1 MRVISLVLIALA
13 LSSCASVT
21 EQSLEVAPAPLTQ
34 SAEAK
39 LDPQSE
45 QIDAGT
51 TASEEPSD
59 SEPIA
64 PVTESMESLPTP
76 AEGTDEPAS
85 TAGASTT
92 PAATEA
98 EPATEPEPE
107 PEPEIAETEPS
118 GYTMAM
124 VAANNS
130 SSSCWSVIRND
141 VYDLT
146 SWIGSH
152 PGGSNAILGIC
163 GREATSTF
171 DARHS
176 GQGAPES
183 ALRTYLLG
191 PLAG

>member
-1 MRVISLVLIALA
+1 VILMALV
-13 LSSCASVT
+13 LSSCTSVT
-21 EQSLEVAPAPLTQ
+21 EQSPDVTSAPLTQ
-34 SAEAK
+34 PAEAE
-39 LDPQSE
+39 LDSQSE
-45 QIDAGT
+45 EVDSGT
-51 TASEEPSD
+51 AVSDEPVEMADTEPSP
-59 SEPIA
+59 S
-64 PVTESMESLPTP
+64 VTESVESSPVPVAGEDESPTP
-76 AEGTDEPAS
+76 TPS
-85 TAGASTT
+85 STT
-92 PAATEA
+92 AAPTEAQPSVEPDPVPSEA
-98 EPATEPEPE
+98 EPT
-107 PEPEIAETEPS
+107 

-130 SSSCWSVIRND
+130 GSSCWSVIRNE

-163 GREATSTF
+163 GKEATSTF

-183 ALRTYLLG
+183 ALKSYLLG

>member
-1 MRVISLVLIALA
+1 MRVISVVLIALA

-45 QIDAGT
+45 QIDTGT

-59 SEPIA
+59 SESSA
-64 PVTESMESLPTP
+64 AVTESMESLPTP

-98 EPATEPEPE
+98 EPATE

-163 GREATSTF
+163 GRESTSTF

-183 ALRTYLLG
+183 ALKSYLLG

>member
-1 MRVISLVLIALA
+1 MRVISVVLMALV
-13 LSSCASVT
+13 LSSCSSAT
-21 EQSLEVAPAPLTQ
+21 GQSPDVAPAPLTQ

-39 LDPQSE
+39 LDPQSVE
-45 QIDAGT
+45 IDTGT
-51 TASEEPSD
+51 AVSDEPADSGPSAS
-59 SEPIA
+59 
-64 PVTESMESLPTP
+64 VTESMESSPTP
-76 AEGTDEPAS
+76 VEVADEPPSPAPS
-85 TAGASTT
+85 SAT
-92 PAATEA
+92 PV
-98 EPATEPEPE
+98 PSEPEPSAE
-107 PEPEIAETEPS
+107 PEPDIAESEPI

-124 VAANNS
+124 VEANNS
-130 SSSCWSVIRND
+130 SSSCWSVIRSD

>member
-1 MRVISLVLIALA
+1 MVLIALA

-21 EQSLEVAPAPLTQ
+21 EQSLEVAPAPLAQ

-39 LDPQSE
+39 LDPQSVE
-45 QIDAGT
+45 IDTGT

-59 SEPIA
+59 SESSA
-64 PVTESMESLPTP
+64 AVTESMESLPTP
-76 AEGTDEPAS
+76 VEVADEPAS

-98 EPATEPEPE
+98 EPATEPKPE
-107 PEPEIAETEPS
+107 PEPEIGETGPS

-124 VAANNS
+124 VTVNNS

-183 ALRTYLLG
+183 ALKSYLLG

>member
-1 MRVISLVLIALA
+1 MVLMALV
-13 LSSCASVT
+13 LSSCVSVT
-21 EQSLEVAPAPLTQ
+21 EQSPDVGSAPLTQ
-34 SAEAK
+34 SAEAE
-39 LDPQSE
+39 LDSQSE
-45 QIDAGT
+45 EVDSGT
-51 TASEEPSD
+51 GYSHESVEMAD
-59 SEPIA
+59 SESIA
-64 PVTESMESLPTP
+64 PITESMESLPTP
-76 AEGTDEPAS
+76 VEGTDEPAS

-98 EPATEPEPE
+98 EPATE

>member
-1 MRVISLVLIALA
+1 MVLIALA

-45 QIDAGT
+45 QIDTGT

-59 SEPIA
+59 SESSA
-64 PVTESMESLPTP
+64 AVTESMESLPTP
-76 AEGTDEPAS
+76 VEGADEPAS

-98 EPATEPEPE
+98 EPATEPE